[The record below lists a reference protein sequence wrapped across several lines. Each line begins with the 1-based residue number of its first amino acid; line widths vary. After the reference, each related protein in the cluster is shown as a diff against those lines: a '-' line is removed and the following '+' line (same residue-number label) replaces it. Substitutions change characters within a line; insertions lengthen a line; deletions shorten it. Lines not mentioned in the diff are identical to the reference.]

1 MRFVKNVKI
10 ASVYAVF
17 IIDDKIMLLLNKLG
31 NITFPGGTIERT
43 DVSNVPDYTVN
54 INEHIFYEDKIIY
67 KIKKENRLASING
80 ILREMNEEITLDIDH
95 FDITNITD
103 ILKESTMYVIG
114 LNSKSG
120 AVCFIVNKNMPYD
133 LIMQLQKRVHE
144 RTELDDGSLP
154 EYLSEIKEILLLN
167 VNSVLNVNK
176 KGNIYP
182 NGFLYIN
189 HDHPHKLTQRAKKIL
204 KKIIAVDDDFR
215 KIVTD
220 NNRTNKPIVKKRRR
234 SNTINNKSYCDMLAK
249 ISLSI

>member
-31 NITFPGGTIERT
+31 NITFPGGTIER
-43 DVSNVPDYTVN
+43 
-54 INEHIFYEDKIIY
+54 
-67 KIKKENRLASING
+67 
-80 ILREMNEEITLDIDH
+80 
-95 FDITNITD
+95 TD

-167 VNSVLNVNK
+167 V
-176 KGNIYP
+176 
-182 NGFLYIN
+182 
-189 HDHPHKLTQRAKKIL
+189 
-204 KKIIAVDDDFR
+204 
-215 KIVTD
+215 
-220 NNRTNKPIVKKRRR
+220 
-234 SNTINNKSYCDMLAK
+234 
-249 ISLSI
+249 